1 MLENT
6 DKEPSN
12 TQSHKGWTWFH
23 MFLCLQPGICL
34 STSFPSDFRDKLWV
48 GFGFGIGF
56 RKGMLFQDPKK
67 NYVDPKTF
75 LTWQNHTTGLV
86 VTLWYYIWFT

>member
-23 MFLCLQPGICL
+23 MFLCLQPGM
-34 STSFPSDFRDKLWV
+34 SFYIISLW
-48 GFGFGIGF
+48 F
-56 RKGMLFQDPKK
+56 
-67 NYVDPKTF
+67 
-75 LTWQNHTTGLV
+75 
-86 VTLWYYIWFT
+86 